1 METATLRILSSS
13 RAIWGSVCFI
23 LLLHTARPSAHREA
37 FCTPRGLLHTA
48 RRTVLSVPCTPQ
60 TDREI
65 VPSAPQSSAD
75 RRLGCRDC
83 QDDAAHS
90 PGDNLQRDR
99 TLSAESL
106 P

>member
-48 RRTVLSVPCTPQ
+48 RPSAHREAFCTPRGLLH
-60 TDREI
+60 TAR
-65 VPSAPQSSAD
+65 PSAHREAFCTPRGVRSSVS
-75 RRLGCRDC
+75 LVLHKQIGKLF
-83 QDDAAHS
+83 
-90 PGDNLQRDR
+90 LQRPN
-99 TLSAESL
+99 L
-106 P
+106 